1 MSGATGGRAAVW
13 LVARREITERIRE
26 KSFLASTGITVLI
39 VVLVAVVPSLLGL
52 GGTTTFTVAV
62 ADPAAAPVARAA
74 VRAAPTFDAK
84 VKVER
89 VAPARTDAALRNGD
103 IDAVLTR
110 RGIRAEDDPD
120 DKLVDALQAANRQV
134 QTAAALQ
141 RAGLSPAQQRAA
153 LSPPPLRVSTLEA
166 TDPDRDAKS
175 GFAFVAVLVLFGQI
189 LTYGIWVATGV
200 VEEKSSRVVEVL
212 LATVKPGRL
221 LAGKV
226 LGLGVLGFC
235 QILLVAGIGIL
246 AASAAGALEVD
257 GDVIAAAALALAWFV
272 LGYAFYA
279 AAYACAGACVP
290 RQEELQSATTPLNT
304 LILISYFVAFAV
316 LQNPDGTLA
325 KVTSFIPITAPVTMP
340 PRIALGAASPLEIVA
355 ALVVTTA
362 GAALL
367 VPLAARIYRGA
378 ILRTGSA
385 VKLRDAWRAAGA

>member
-1 MSGATGGRAAVW
+1 MSGGISGREAIR
-13 LVARREITERIRE
+13 LVARREITERVRE
-26 KSFLASTGITVLI
+26 KSFLASTGITVVI

-52 GGTTTFTVAV
+52 GGTSTYTVAV

-74 VRAAPTFDAK
+74 ERAAPTFDAK

-89 VAPARTDAALRNGD
+89 VAPAQADAALRDGD
-103 IDAVLTR
+103 VDVVLTR
-110 RGIRAEDDPD
+110 GGIRAEEDPD
-120 DKLVDALQAANRQV
+120 DELVETLQAANRQV

-141 RAGLSPAQQRAA
+141 RAGLSPQQQRAA
-153 LSPPPLRVSTLEA
+153 LSPPPLRVTTLEA

-175 GFAFVAVLVLFGQI
+175 GFAFIAVLVLFGQI

-212 LATVKPGRL
+212 LATVKPSQL

-226 LGLGVLGFC
+226 IGLGVLGFC
-235 QILLVAGIGIL
+235 QILLVAGLGMV
-246 AASAAGALEVD
+246 AASAAGALDVD
-257 GDVIAAAALALAWFV
+257 GDVIAAAVLALAWFV

-279 AAYACAGACVP
+279 AAYACAGALVP

-340 PRIALGAASPLEIVA
+340 PRIALGAASPFEIVA

-378 ILRTGSA
+378 VLRTGSA